1 MKVVQRQPLISVCVP
16 VYDTEPFLEA
26 CLRSAAGQDF
36 DSFEIVVVSDASRG
50 RDQKG
55 RSAKKIFK
63 AVQKECCK
71 ARKSQG
77 RPPVAF
83 KFVEHSENRGL
94 IEVRRSL
101 AQAAGGLYITQL
113 DSDDQLESGAL
124 SALWSASQRG
134 DGQSFDIVHGTSAA
148 GSWDKD
154 GVFVPAKENRFGA
167 IFYGEIFGRDVFR
180 RWLIDGAFTGNT
192 WGKLI
197 KRSLLLEAF
206 DEIPYTECNMADDAL
221 LFFFLAQKASSY
233 IGIKDKVYRYRLNV
247 GMTSARK
254 IDTMRKWRMVCSAAS
269 VFTVIS
275 QWIEEQGANAN
286 ESADANGGPAIL
298 PDEIEKIKAMARG
311 YLVNNLQQY
320 NETVVPELRE
330 EAYATLC
337 DYWGE
342 SFVKKADAAM
352 QAQKS

>member
-1 MKVVQRQPLISVCVP
+1 MKAGKSQPLISVCVP
-16 VYDTEPFLEA
+16 VYDTEPFLER
-26 CLRSAAGQDF
+26 CLKSAAEQNF
-36 DSFEIVVVSDASRG
+36 DNFEIVVASDASRG

-71 ARKSQG
+71 ARKRQG
-77 RPPVAF
+77 RLPVQF
-83 KFVEHSENRGL
+83 KFIEHSENRGL

-101 AQAAGGLYITQL
+101 AQAAGGLYMTQL
-113 DSDDQLESGAL
+113 DSDDEMESGAL
-124 SALWSASQRG
+124 RALWSATQR

-148 GSWDKD
+148 GSYGAD
-154 GVFVPAKENRFGA
+154 GAFVPAKENRFGA

-180 RWLIDGAFTGNT
+180 RWLMEGAFTANT

-197 KRSLLLEAF
+197 KRSLWLEAF
-206 DEIPYTECNMADDAL
+206 EEIPYTECNMADDAL

-233 IGIKDKVYRYRLNV
+233 IGITDKVYRYRLNV

-254 IDTMRKWRMVCSAAS
+254 IDTMRKWKMVCSAAS

-275 QWIEEQGANAN
+275 QWIAQND
-286 ESADANGGPAIL
+286 SALKA
-298 PDEIEKIKAMARG
+298 DEIEKVRAMARG
-311 YLVNNLQQY
+311 YLVNNLRQY
-320 NETVVPELRE
+320 KQTVVPELRE

-342 SFVKKADAAM
+342 SFVKKAEASLTC
-352 QAQKS
+352 QSQG